1 MSKIA
6 ARSGKVAVEPPK
18 PVTVRLDFGGG
29 DVETVVIDRGSLS
42 YAESHKADVVIAK
55 LTVRD
60 DDGRVILEPD
70 INKRVL
76 VYAWV
81 VLVRRRAI
89 AWDDLFSGLSTGS
102 GAEIVPDEVDNSPE
116 V

>member
-6 ARSGKVAVEPPK
+6 ARSGKVAKKPAA

-29 DVETVVIDRGSLS
+29 DVELVVIDRATLT
-42 YAESHKADVVIAK
+42 YAEAHKADVVLAR

-60 DDGRVILEPD
+60 DEGRVILEPD

-81 VLVRRRAI
+81 VLARRRAI
-89 AWDDLFSGLSTGS
+89 TWDDLFSQLPTDS
-102 GAEIVPDEVDNSPE
+102 GAEIVADEVDSSPE